1 MMLPLL
7 LCNGPAAC
15 SIFGAAVFTYTLFWP
30 LYAVLSLKGFFGK
43 DVKLMYFGSAMAALS
58 TIWMYDLIVNT
69 GDRPDLYWFPASHLA
84 FAGIMLLI
92 AIKNRLTEK
101 SAITDD

>member
-15 SIFGAAVFTYTLFWP
+15 SIFGAAVFTYMLFWP

-58 TIWMYDLIVNT
+58 TIWIYDLTVNV
-69 GDRPDLYWFPASHLA
+69 DRPDLYLIPASHLA
-84 FAGIMLLI
+84 FAGIMLLMGL
-92 AIKNRLTEK
+92 KNRSTED
-101 SAITDD
+101 AVIYDD